1 MKVLLRISRFPVFPA
16 KKKTALLIVP
26 KCVSA
31 NKWEVLHIR
40 YEISPEIP
48 KYRYPGL
55 HYPSFRDKVFC
66 LF

>member
-16 KKKTALLIVP
+16 KKKTALLIV
-26 KCVSA
+26 
-31 NKWEVLHIR
+31 R